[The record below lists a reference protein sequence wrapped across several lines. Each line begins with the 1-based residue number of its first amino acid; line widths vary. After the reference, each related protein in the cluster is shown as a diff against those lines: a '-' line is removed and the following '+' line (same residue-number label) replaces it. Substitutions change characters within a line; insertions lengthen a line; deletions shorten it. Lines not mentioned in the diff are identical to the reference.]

1 MKPLYTETLGKAL
14 LALAVLMVI
23 LGSWMIGKI
32 VDIRI

>member
-14 LALAVLMVI
+14 LVVATLMVI